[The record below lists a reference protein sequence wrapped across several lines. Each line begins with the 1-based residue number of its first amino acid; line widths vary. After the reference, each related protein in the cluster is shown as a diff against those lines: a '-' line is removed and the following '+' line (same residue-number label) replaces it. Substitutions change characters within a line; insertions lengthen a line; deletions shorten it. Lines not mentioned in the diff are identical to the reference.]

1 MNLLVQRQIQNPGTS
16 ISEIQH
22 LAGFALVLAVFA
34 YYAMSKASQK
44 RRPQAPTQGA
54 PMVLKGPTG
63 GLIGRNIL
71 YYPRL
76 TSTMEMGKQLA
87 REGMGEGTVI
97 IAGEQTEGR
106 GRLGR
111 TWVSPPEGSISL
123 SIILHPS
130 MAQLPQLNMVASL
143 ATLRS
148 ITRVTGLKPLI
159 KWPNDILIN
168 GKKVSG
174 ILIENAFEG
183 GDLKAAIVG
192 IGINVIFD
200 PASFPE
206 IALIAT
212 SLSIEACQ
220 DVSAREVM
228 TSLLKEFDELY
239 GDLQRT
245 GTVYD
250 AWLPFVET
258 VGKWVTVRSGDSIE
272 EGHAEAIEV
281 DGSLIL
287 RKSDGSRLTL
297 TAGEVSL
304 HV

>member
-1 MNLLVQRQIQNPGTS
+1 MNLLAQRQIQSHGRS

-34 YYAMSKASQK
+34 YYAMSKAGK
-44 RRPQAPTQGA
+44 GRRPQTPTQNA

-63 GLIGRNIL
+63 GLVGRNIL

-87 REGMGEGTVI
+87 KQGMGEGTVI

-123 SIILHPS
+123 SVILHPS

-143 ATLRS
+143 ATLWS
-148 ITRVTGLKPLI
+148 IKRVTRLNPLI
-159 KWPNDILIN
+159 KWPNDILLN
-168 GKKVSG
+168 DKKVSG

-192 IGINVIFD
+192 IGINVSFD

-206 IALIAT
+206 IASIAT
-212 SLSIEACQ
+212 SLSVEACK
-220 DVSAREVM
+220 DVSAQ
-228 TSLLKEFDELY
+228 K
-239 GDLQRT
+239 
-245 GTVYD
+245 
-250 AWLPFVET
+250 WLT
-258 VGKWVTVRSGDSIE
+258 
-272 EGHAEAIEV
+272 
-281 DGSLIL
+281 
-287 RKSDGSRLTL
+287 
-297 TAGEVSL
+297 
-304 HV
+304 

>member
-1 MNLLVQRQIQNPGTS
+1 M
-16 ISEIQH
+16 SEIQH
-22 LAGFALVLAVFA
+22 LAKFALPLAVFA
-34 YYAMSKASQK
+34 YYAMGKARQE
-44 RRPQAPTQGA
+44 RRPKTPTRRT
-54 PMVLKGPTG
+54 PMVVKGPTG

-76 TSTMEMGKQLA
+76 TSTMEMGSRLA
-87 REGMGEGTVI
+87 KEGMGEGTVV

-123 SIILHPS
+123 SIILRPA

-148 ITRVTGLKPLI
+148 ITRATGLKPTI
-159 KWPNDILIN
+159 KWPNDILLN

-183 GDLKAAIVG
+183 GDLKAAVVG
-192 IGINVIFD
+192 IGINVSFD

-206 IALIAT
+206 IASIAT
-212 SLSIEACQ
+212 SLSLEACQ
-220 DVSAREVM
+220 DVSAREVI
-228 TSLLKEFDELY
+228 TSLLKAFDEAY
-239 GDLQRT
+239 GDLRRT

-250 AWLPFVET
+250 EWLPCVET
-258 VGKWVTVRSGDSIE
+258 LGKRVTVRSGDSIE
-272 EGHAEAIEV
+272 KGFAESIQV